1 MDTAQY
7 ITLHYIRTVSEA
19 HLQNWSANVLA
30 FESIS
35 VVIMEAVRNLK
46 ERDTEENR
54 IERLAHGDLFIQYI
68 TSRQFMSCNTISV
81 CAGKNPDH
89 VLLQVNTVLH
99 CAVHNT
105 IQYNTI
111 QHNTTQHQH

>member
-7 ITLHYIRTVSEA
+7 ITFHYIGTVSEA

-54 IERLAHGDLFIQYI
+54 IERLAHGDLFIQHINSCRVTPYQCAQEKI
-68 TSRQFMSCNTISV
+68 QTMFSSRSILCY
-81 CAGKNPDH
+81 
-89 VLLQVNTVLH
+89 TVQ
-99 CAVHNT
+99 CT
-105 IQYNTI
+105 IQYNTT
-111 QHNTTQHQH
+111 QYNTTQHQH